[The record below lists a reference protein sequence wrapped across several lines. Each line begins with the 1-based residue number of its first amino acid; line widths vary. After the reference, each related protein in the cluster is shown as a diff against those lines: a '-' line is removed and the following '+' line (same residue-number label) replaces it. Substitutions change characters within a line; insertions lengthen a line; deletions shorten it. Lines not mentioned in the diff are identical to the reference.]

1 MISFTLKADTK
12 QLQHKLNNLINR
24 QMPYATSLAIN
35 ETLKTLETYNKAL
48 MQRAFDRPTRF
59 TMNAFYVQYSNKRTL
74 MGALRRKQMVAGR
87 HYLEVQDA
95 GGQRPLKA
103 FEKNFVFRLPYRG
116 LIHGVLPTENTPLDG
131 NGNMTMAF
139 VNKVSA
145 QLQIMR
151 DPASNTGYT
160 KRSKSGRRSRAVR
173 YMVPDVDHPL
183 SQPGRGGPGV
193 YAVKPDPLGKKRTGS
208 RVQKVLN
215 FAQSKPA
222 YQKRT
227 DFEPKM
233 MRAAANIM
241 PKKMRIGIR
250 RAMATARLR

>member
-1 MISFTLKADTK
+1 MIEFKIKADTDRLK
-12 QLQHKLNNLINR
+12 NKLNNLINS

-48 MQRAFDRPTRF
+48 MQKAFDRPTRF

-74 MGALRRKQMVAGR
+74 KGALRRKQMVAGK
-87 HYLEVQDA
+87 HYLEVQDS

-103 FEKNFVFRLPYRG
+103 FEKNFTFRLPYRG
-116 LIHGVLPTENTPLDG
+116 IIHGVLPTENTPLDG

-151 DPASNTGYT
+151 DPASNTGYSSRT
-160 KRSKSGRRSRAVR
+160 AKGRRSRAVR

-183 SQPGRGGPGV
+183 AQAGRGGPGV
-193 YAVKPDPLGKKRTGS
+193 YEVKPDPIGKKRTGS
-208 RVQKVLN
+208 RVKKVLN
-215 FAQSKPA
+215 FAQAKPT

-227 DFEPKM
+227 DFDPKM
-233 MRAAANIM
+233 RRAAANLM
-241 PKKMRIGIR
+241 PRKMRIGLR
-250 RAMATARLR
+250 RALATARLR